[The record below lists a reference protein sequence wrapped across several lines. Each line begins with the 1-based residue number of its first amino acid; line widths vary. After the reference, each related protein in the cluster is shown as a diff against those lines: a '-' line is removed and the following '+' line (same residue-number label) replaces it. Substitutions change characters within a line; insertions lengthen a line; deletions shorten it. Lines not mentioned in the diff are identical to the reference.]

1 MYKFRDQIQWSTAN
15 WMEKKGWEC
24 FYKLHFATTAMQ
36 LISKHALIISRL
48 IFTWH
53 YMRKHCPFISLKLLS
68 LTTSYIS
75 SIHNIEKKNVGINSV
90 FHDTTLYV
98 ICFTL
103 TLPCCEHLNKEGYHL
118 LIHYVTCTSIIANIR
133 GDQFCHS
140 LQVPLLICN
149 IWSGGHLAPSQT
161 ASTCENNQLN
171 YFFNLFQD
179 SRINSSKNKRIACH
193 QQVHLRVE
201 CPWDTLYFYT
211 KQMRLVVVLGL
222 KYTDKKIVKN
232 RRFIYVG
239 GHHILKEITYNR
251 LKAKVWSNERLQL
264 AKEKT

>member
-1 MYKFRDQIQWSTAN
+1 MTLYEKTLSLYKFETAFLDN
-15 WMEKKGWEC
+15 VL
-24 FYKLHFATTAMQ
+24 YQLHTQ
-36 LISKHALIISRL
+36 Y
-48 IFTWH
+48 W
-53 YMRKHCPFISLKLLS
+53 
-68 LTTSYIS
+68 
-75 SIHNIEKKNVGINSV
+75 KKNVGINSV

-171 YFFNLFQD
+171 YFLNLFQD
-179 SRINSSKNKRIACH
+179 SRINSFKNKRIACH

-211 KQMRLVVVLGL
+211 KQMCLVVVLGL
-222 KYTDKKIVKN
+222 KYTNKIIVKTDGSF
-232 RRFIYVG
+232 RSEDIIVSR
-239 GHHILKEITYNR
+239 K
-251 LKAKVWSNERLQL
+251 
-264 AKEKT
+264 